1 MVHKFLILF
10 AVVFLFVSVVQAHRD
25 DDDDDIADR
34 LRQLRRQGLLGRR
47 GSLRRGQAG
56 RGQAGRDAPLVKY
69 HIYNIDDDDDDDDD
83 DEKYGYGDDNHYY
96 GNYYGNRAAN
106 YYNTIAQRRYGLVY
120 PTTYVAP
127 PATPA
132 VINYGNGLYRVNGR
146 LIYDARRRRN

>member
-1 MVHKFLILF
+1 MVRKFLILF

-69 HIYNIDDDDDDDDD
+69 HVYNIDADDDD
-83 DEKYGYGDDNHYY
+83 DEEYSYGDDNHYY
-96 GNYYGNRAAN
+96 GNYHGNRAAN
-106 YYNTIAQRRYGLVY
+106 YYNTLAQRRYGLVY

-132 VINYGNGLYRVNGR
+132 VINYGNGLYRVYGR
-146 LIYDARRRRN
+146 LIYDARRQRN